1 MNSVI
6 VIAGATAS
14 GKSKLALDIA
24 KDAGGVII
32 NADAMQV
39 YADISILS
47 ARPSDTDLCEAPH
60 RLYGF
65 LSSDESCSAAR
76 WSALAAAEIQAAW
89 AAGYLPIVV
98 GGTGLYLSALMDGLS
113 PIPNVPPEIRD
124 AFDTRCEA
132 LGAPALH
139 AELAVKDPVM
149 ASSLRPSDRQRVIRA
164 LSVLE
169 ATGKS
174 LSHFQALPREKPL
187 PDAQFEVK
195 ILDVPRAQLYR
206 RCDERFVK
214 MVEMHAVEEVRKLV
228 VSGQWSVV
236 SKKGQNSLNTDHRPL
251 ATSPLTKIIGV
262 RELLAYIAGETSL
275 EDAIAKAQQMTRN
288 YAKRQM
294 TWFRNQF

>member
-47 ARPSDTDLCEAPH
+47 ARPSEEDLRAAPH
-60 RLYGF
+60 RLYGI
-65 LSSDESCSAAR
+65 LSGDESCSAAR
-76 WSALAAAEIQAAW
+76 WSTLAAAEIQAVW
-89 AAGYLPIVV
+89 AAGQLPIVV

-113 PIPNVPPEIRD
+113 PIPNVSPEIRAAID
-124 AFDTRCEA
+124 ARCDA

-139 AELAVKDPVM
+139 AELLVKDPVM
-149 ASSLRPSDRQRVIRA
+149 GKALRPSDRQRVIRA
-164 LSVLE
+164 LSVIE

-195 ILDVPRAQLYR
+195 ILDVPRADLYR
-206 RCDERFVK
+206 RCDDRFVK
-214 MVEMHAVEEVRKLV
+214 MVEQGAVEEVRKLV
-228 VSGQWSVV
+228 ESDRCQVAEDKSDEE
-236 SKKGQNSLNTDHRPL
+236 KKLLVTSHLPL
-251 ATSPLTKIIGV
+251 AKIIGV
-262 RELLAYIAGETSL
+262 RELAAYIAGKTTL
-275 EDAIAKAQQMTRN
+275 EEAIIKAQQMTRN

-294 TWFRNQF
+294 TWFRNQL